1 MAKVTLNQ
9 SDLESAV
16 KCQMEKMGLK
26 SDGVSTIEF
35 LPKRKVGDNGDSI
48 ECIIEY
54 NINPENKI
62 QETTDYR
69 EKVKPFFNEK
79 T

>member
-9 SDLESAV
+9 HDLESAV

-26 SDGVSTIEF
+26 SSGVSQITFI
-35 LPKRKVGDNGDSI
+35 PKRKVGVNGDSI

-54 NINPENKI
+54 DANPIEQKE
-62 QETTDYR
+62 ETTDYR